1 MRKKKQGIKPIDQP
15 DYTYWQALYMA
26 LYSRRL
32 FIDVV
37 KRWRG
42 FGVGYFILL
51 ISLISIPWS
60 IIYTEQ
66 FVRYFNDEIRY
77 PLENMPLLT
86 IQNGEASI
94 DKHMPYFVKG
104 KTGFRAIEID
114 TINDIKAFP
123 KQYPTLMVLITK
135 DKIYYRSP
143 KIESLSKFSL
153 STEDAKVSTYTFDK
167 NDNEVFSG
175 REWVKTSKIGVIE
188 AYASF
193 FIYPLV
199 IGVFLGLYSL
209 YSIILSS
216 IGRLIAS
223 VILKYKI
230 SFIDS
235 FRLTWVAST
244 APLMMFTVLQCLGVN
259 LYGSAPYYVA
269 FVACYFAFAV
279 IVVKRESQTMV
290 RW

>member
-1 MRKKKQGIKPIDQP
+1 MRKNKQGIKPIDQP

-26 LYSRRL
+26 FYSRRL

-42 FGVGYFILL
+42 FGAGYFILL

-94 DKHMPYFVKG
+94 DRHMPYFVKS

-123 KQYPTLMVLITK
+123 KQYPTLMILITK
-135 DKIYYRSP
+135 DKIYYRAP

-153 STEDAKVSTYTFDK
+153 STADAKVSTYTFDK

-175 REWVKTSKIGVIE
+175 RAWVKTSKIGVIE
-188 AYASF
+188 AYASI

-209 YSIILSS
+209 YSIVLSS

-230 SFIDS
+230 TFIDS

-244 APLMMFTVLQCLGVN
+244 APLMSFTVLQCLGVN